1 MFNFMRYYFLQ
12 EDLDDLDA
20 RISELK
26 KKVVEAQKDK
36 HLATTQT
43 SETWHDNYGFEEG
56 VRQINFLADN
66 IEKLLV
72 IKNKAAIINPAKNNQ
87 VNIGSTVIFKD
98 ETGKESEIKIGSYL
112 IVSQKKN
119 YVSYES
125 PLGKILL
132 GAKAGEKKKGM
143 LGDKDKEFYIVKID

>member
-12 EDLDDLDA
+12 EDLDDLDS
-20 RISELK
+20 RITELK
-26 KKVVEAQKDK
+26 ERIKKAAKDK

-56 VRQINFLADN
+56 VRQINFLTNN
-66 IEKLLV
+66 IEKLLE

-87 VNIGSTVIFKD
+87 ANIGSTVIFKD

-132 GAKAGEKKKGM
+132 GAKAGERKKGIV
-143 LGDKDKEFYIVKID
+143 GNKEKEFYIIKID